1 MSPAHDTLHT
11 TMQRASARAWGIAT
25 GIVLGL
31 GLLIATWWLLL
42 RDGENAG
49 VHLGRLAHIFPGY
62 DVSWTGGVFGFLY
75 AFVVG
80 YEFGRLL
87 APRSPISRAEREA
100 ELDKHVRINA
110 RSWSL
115 ALGSLLAAGLFVV
128 TAVLLLRGGERPGD
142 LLEHIDTFFPGYAI
156 TWPGAF
162 LGALWSFATGWLA
175 GQLLALVYNRAV
187 ASAERQVARG

>member
-1 MSPAHDTLHT
+1 

-25 GIVLGL
+25 GLVLGL

-42 RDGENAG
+42 RGGENAG
-49 VHLGRLAHIFPGY
+49 AHLGRLAHIFPGY
-62 DVSWTGGVFGFLY
+62 DVSWTGGVLGFLY

-80 YEFGRLL
+80 YALGRLL

-100 ELDKHVRINA
+100 ELDKHVRLNA

-115 ALGSLLAAGLFVV
+115 ALGGLLAAGLFVV
-128 TAVLLLRGGERPGD
+128 TAALLLRGGERPGD

-162 LGALWSFATGWLA
+162 LGALWCFATGWLA
-175 GQLLALVYNRAV
+175 GQMLALVYNRAV
-187 ASAERQVARG
+187 AGAERQVARG